1 MNRTAKNLLQSL
13 QNLTRETFTY
23 GCCIELDDLYS
34 FDVRNFVCQLSEY
47 TKLMMIMMMMMF
59 VTHIQVVFM
68 ENGSAEAHVIKQEFS
83 ALMPDE
89 VDTFASFLQRTM

>member
-1 MNRTAKNLLQSL
+1 M
-13 QNLTRETFTY
+13 
-23 GCCIELDDLYS
+23 
-34 FDVRNFVCQLSEY
+34 QLSKY
-47 TKLMMIMMMMMF
+47 TELTMMMF
-59 VTHIQVVFM
+59 VMHIQVVFM

>member
-1 MNRTAKNLLQSL
+1 MITTINDA
-13 QNLTRETFTY
+13 
-23 GCCIELDDLYS
+23 
-34 FDVRNFVCQLSEY
+34 RNVL
-47 TKLMMIMMMMMF
+47 
-59 VTHIQVVFM
+59 QVVFL